1 MKMNIQQNMARWVS
15 TEWDK
20 SKDSEE
26 SGGGKKNYKEIR
38 SKSVNIKIQ
47 QLCTNKTKIGA

>member
-1 MKMNIQQNMARWVS
+1 MARWVS

-26 SGGGKKNYKEIR
+26 RGKKRKEIIYKETR
-38 SKSVNIKIQ
+38 SKKVNIKMIQ
-47 QLCTNKTKIGA
+47 QLSINQTKQKKIGA

>member
-26 SGGGKKNYKEIR
+26 SGGGKKKLQRNKKQKCKYQNSTIMYK
-38 SKSVNIKIQ
+38 
-47 QLCTNKTKIGA
+47 

>member
-1 MKMNIQQNMARWVS
+1 MNIQQNMARWVS

-26 SGGGKKNYKEIR
+26 SGGGKKKNYKEIR
-38 SKSVNIKIQ
+38 SKSENIKIQ
-47 QLCTNKTKIGA
+47 QLCINKTKIGA